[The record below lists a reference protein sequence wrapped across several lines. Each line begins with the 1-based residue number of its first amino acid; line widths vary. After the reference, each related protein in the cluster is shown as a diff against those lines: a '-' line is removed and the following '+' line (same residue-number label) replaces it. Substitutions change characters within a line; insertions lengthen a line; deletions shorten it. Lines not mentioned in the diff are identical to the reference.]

1 MYAVKP
7 ATWGVECRPSLTKC
21 QTYNAVATALV
32 WGRRFCMKSL
42 IIAVSVALLALSSC
56 VSEKSTLD
64 ASWRAY
70 CAAYNVNPS
79 APTEEEENY
88 YLDCWAGSVEEEAA
102 LGL

>member
-1 MYAVKP
+1 
-7 ATWGVECRPSLTKC
+7 
-21 QTYNAVATALV
+21 
-32 WGRRFCMKSL
+32 MK
-42 IIAVSVALLALSSC
+42 IIISFSIFALSLVSC
-56 VSEKSTLD
+56 ATSETSCD
-64 ASWRAY
+64 ASWEAY